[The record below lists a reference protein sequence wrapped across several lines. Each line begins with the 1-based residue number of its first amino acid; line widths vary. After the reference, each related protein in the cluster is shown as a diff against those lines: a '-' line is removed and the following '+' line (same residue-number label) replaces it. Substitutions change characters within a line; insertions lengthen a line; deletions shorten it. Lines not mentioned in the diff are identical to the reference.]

1 MKVLAYKKQDFE
13 VYITNSSLVI
23 INTNGEYENHA
34 HLTKTVDSKGKVK
47 LDTAKA
53 LINIVTKKRVPKST
67 YLVTSAIRLTTDKEY
82 KENLICILDKRKN
95 KKYINTNK
103 GVRRW

>member
-53 LINIVTKKRVPKST
+53 LINIVTKKISYSR
-67 YLVTSAIRLTTDKEY
+67 
-82 KENLICILDKRKN
+82 
-95 KKYINTNK
+95 INIIVIIAVIANDHRTI
-103 GVRRW
+103 